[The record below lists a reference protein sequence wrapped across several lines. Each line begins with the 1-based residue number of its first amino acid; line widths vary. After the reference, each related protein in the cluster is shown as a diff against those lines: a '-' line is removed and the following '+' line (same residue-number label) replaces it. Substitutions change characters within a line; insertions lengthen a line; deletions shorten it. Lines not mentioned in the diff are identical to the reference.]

1 MSVLS
6 SNWHA
11 YIETHKL
18 KLVTIIK
25 EKILLVENDFMPYID
40 FDFSTTFPKWQ
51 SLIRHLKYN
60 IWKWLKGEGEY
71 FDKLTFCNEILI
83 YIKSFKKSHKLSQ
96 GIPPLKIYSKNN
108 QYVSKDLYI
117 FISVIFMINKI

>member
-25 EKILLVENDFMPYID
+25 EKILLIENDFMPYIGLILV
-40 FDFSTTFPKWQ
+40 Q
-51 SLIRHLKYN
+51 YSLNGSLLSQLKYN

-83 YIKSFKKSHKLSQ
+83 YIKSFKKGHKLSQ

-108 QYVSKDLYI
+108 HYVSKDLYM
-117 FISVIFMINKI
+117 FISVIFMMNKI